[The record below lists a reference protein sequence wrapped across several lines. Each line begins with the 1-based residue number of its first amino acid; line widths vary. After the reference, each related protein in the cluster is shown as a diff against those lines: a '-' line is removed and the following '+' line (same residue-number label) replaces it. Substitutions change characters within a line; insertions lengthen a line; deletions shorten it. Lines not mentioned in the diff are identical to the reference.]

1 MTCGILHITP
11 RSHHSFLAFVFVKSL
26 ALEIVACAW
35 NLNLQRSVSK
45 VGFSGSRSAHDE
57 ALRLSLN
64 MLTKAIGKCVVKTD
78 SSRGMALGR
87 SQFSA
92 IKALDSLHLNRP
104 ALSLDYLRIVF
115 SVDNRGILWFSHVE
129 DLKLR
134 ELTTKVITAD
144 GERCDKSIIAASHL
158 VASEFQ
164 RLLNGATRAGV
175 SLEQCFGHFDSS
187 RSG

>member
-1 MTCGILHITP
+1 MESKHATIT
-11 RSHHSFLAFVFVKSL
+11 A
-26 ALEIVACAW
+26 
-35 NLNLQRSVSK
+35 SK
-45 VGFSGSRSAHDE
+45 VGFSGSKSAHDI

-64 MLTKAIGKCVVKTD
+64 MLTKAIGNYVVKTD
-78 SSRGMALGR
+78 VSRGVALGR
-87 SQFSA
+87 SQVSA
-92 IKALDSLHLNRP
+92 IKALDPLHLNRR
-104 ALSLDYLRIVF
+104 ALSLEYLRVVF

-129 DLKLR
+129 DIQLR

-144 GERCDKSIIAASHL
+144 EERRDKSILDAPHL
-158 VASEFQ
+158 VASELQ